1 MKISLIP
8 VSKENYEAVCDLD
21 VTHEQQDY
29 VASNMWSLVEASF
42 NEGYETR
49 AISSAGEIVGFIMWV
64 KESAQKVSIWRFM
77 VDQHHQRAG
86 IGRRALELAIADI
99 KQLNG
104 LTEIEICYNPNNPV
118 AKAFYSGFG
127 FVEVGMD
134 DDDEDMLAVI
144 TIDKI

>member
-1 MKISLIP
+1 MSLKIAL
-8 VSKENYEAVCDLD
+8 
-21 VTHEQQDY
+21 
-29 VASNMWSLVEASF
+29 
-42 NEGYETR
+42 
-49 AISSAGEIVGFIMWV
+49 SAGEIVGFIMWV
-64 KESAQKVSIWRFM
+64 KESPQKVSIGRFM

-134 DDDEDMLAVI
+134 DDNEDMLAVI
-144 TIDKI
+144 IIDKV